1 MSFQNNSADSV
12 TTTSGIVANNTGR
25 RVASLLAAVVG
36 IAMVWGILLPAVS
49 QVDTIRTRNDFLDS
63 RGIDPSAKFFTD
75 QAAGRRNAAV
85 VEKKVAENPELF
97 WSTSRQSGL

>member
-1 MSFQNNSADSV
+1 MSSQSNPADPA
-12 TTTSGIVANNTGR
+12 TATSGVVQNDTGKR
-25 RVASLLAAVVG
+25 LASLLAAVVA
-36 IAMVWGILLPAVS
+36 IVIVWGVLLPAVS
-49 QVDTIRTRNDFLDS
+49 QMATIRTRNDYLDA